1 MLELYMS
8 RDRSTIAAPSST
20 GKWNLVPIH
29 GTIKF
34 FYSRLKPFYTKFS
47 LKVIISTNLTLIRNV
62 YSLPY
67 LLFCGVVLIWFGIH
81 GLNVRL
87 MKITLH
93 RDGFDLTKLKFSL
106 NSEHSSDKPYLW
118 NLNLIWSKTTLD
130 LKPHWWRW
138 FELTSHQTS
147 WEVLHIHGTQ
157 KFFFFYKWL
166 EYKSTND
173 PS

>member
-1 MLELYMS
+1 
-8 RDRSTIAAPSST
+8 
-20 GKWNLVPIH
+20 
-29 GTIKF
+29 
-34 FYSRLKPFYTKFS
+34 
-47 LKVIISTNLTLIRNV
+47 
-62 YSLPY
+62 
-67 LLFCGVVLIWFGIH
+67 
-81 GLNVRL
+81 

-147 WEVLHIHGTQ
+147 WEVLHIHGTR
-157 KFFFFYKWL
+157 KFFFFTNGWNTKAQTTRFCSVYCEWCKPLTFTLHCGIWEVKKGCLTPNACVYLTLGFYEACVSSKTPIISWL
-166 EYKSTND
+166 SSTTI
-173 PS
+173 SI